1 MSKPKGTPLRWECA
15 GGCGKFQ
22 LVRKARVDQDCEV
35 YLCNMGGPCQ
45 SKIARPVDG
54 RVWTWVFN
62 ACGSFYG
69 VKFVWPDAE
78 SIAAAERA
86 REILYAGLAQVAIGK
101 AMRKD

>member
-1 MSKPKGTPLRWECA
+1 MRSNPACRLMKGTEQCLSP
-15 GGCGKFQ
+15 FPPTS
-22 LVRKARVDQDCEV
+22 

-54 RVWTWVFN
+54 RIWTWVFN

-78 SIAAAERA
+78 SIAAEERA